1 MEVIKPIKPENT
13 IIDRIPPPVVY
24 APAPIPPVVQR
35 LEVPVIDV
43 PIPRIDYPKI
53 ELPPREP
60 TVKPPSTPASTEQ
73 KETTSEPTR
82 QLSDYV
88 KPSLPKLP
96 LPQPPVSPVQK
107 IPVAP
112 PKPETTADETK
123 ITVEVA
129 GYDIDLPAP
138 ETVIQAGAT
147 AVIGASATLVTAL
160 VFNQVRQ
167 AATPVIQKLAR
178 DKFKIKLKKSKPV
191 LHLVEED
198 GKVLAI
204 EYSDEGVKVLNN
216 SVENP
221 EQYLRDLVETD
232 PLFEADHK
240 IVIDEP
246 AKSRF
251 TKEGAKRFNYFLSPK
266 KFAKK
271 LTARFTF

>member
-13 IIDRIPPPVVY
+13 VIDRIPPPVVN

-43 PIPRIDYPKI
+43 PIPRINYPKI
-53 ELPPREP
+53 ELPSREP

-82 QLSDYV
+82 QLSDYA
-88 KPSLPKLP
+88 KPVLPKLP
-96 LPQPPVSPVQK
+96 LPQPPILPVQK
-107 IPVAP
+107 IPVVP

-138 ETVIQAGAT
+138 KTAIQASAT
-147 AVIGASATLVTAL
+147 AVIGTSATLVTAL
-160 VFNQVRQ
+160 VFNQLRQ
-167 AATPVIQKLAR
+167 VTTPVIQKLAR

-191 LHLVEED
+191 LHLVEEN

-232 PLFEADHK
+232 PLFEADHN

-246 AKSRF
+246 AKGRF